1 MSDRWY
7 HRSITLFE
15 GPSGSTRA
23 HESAHVTFPD
33 PPNRHAGNALRVT
46 ITNYGVT
53 DHEYY
58 LTVPP
63 EEKDWLL
70 LNLLHEYW
78 QRTRPSSEELRDW
91 LDEREIRYEDFGYW
105 SGPTD

>member
-1 MSDRWY
+1 MSDRW
-7 HRSITLFE
+7 HRRSITLFE
-15 GPSGSTRA
+15 GPSGSTRTREGA
-23 HESAHVTFPD
+23 QVTFPD
-33 PPNRHAGNALRVT
+33 PPAGHAGNALRVT
-46 ITNYGVT
+46 ITDYGVT
-53 DHEYY
+53 GNEYH

-70 LNLLHEYW
+70 LNLLQEYW
-78 QRTRPSSEELRDW
+78 QRTRPSPEVRDW

>member
-1 MSDRWY
+1 MSDRW
-7 HRSITLFE
+7 HHQSITLFE

-23 HESAHVTFPD
+23 HESAQITFPD
-33 PPNRHAGNALRVT
+33 LPNRHAGNALRVT

-63 EEKDWLL
+63 EGKDWLL
-70 LNLLHEYW
+70 LNLLREYW

>member
-1 MSDRWY
+1 MNDRW
-7 HRSITLFE
+7 HRRSITLFE

-23 HESAHVTFPD
+23 YESAQITFPD
-33 PPNRHAGNALRVT
+33 PPANHAGNALRVT

-58 LTVPP
+58 LTVPS

-70 LNLLHEYW
+70 LNLLREYW
-78 QRTRPSSEELRDW
+78 LRTRPSSEELRDW
-91 LDEREIRYEDFGYW
+91 LDECEIRFEDFGYW